1 MKDSLEKS
9 IMLDPQKRKCYQQAG
24 WISEGELTEQDIQM
38 ISRILTLE
46 SLGFSDT
53 EIKDLFTIDCSTPGL
68 FQAKIERETRAYFG
82 GYSSKPDQAR
92 YNRLSVSIC
101 RYPE

>member
-1 MKDSLEKS
+1 
-9 IMLDPQKRKCYQQAG
+9 MLDHQKRKCYQQAG

-53 EIKDLFTIDCSTPGL
+53 EIKDLLPLIAQHP
-68 FQAKIERETRAYFG
+68 AYF
-82 GYSSKPDQAR
+82 KQKLKEKEKAR
-92 YNRLSVSIC
+92 KEALREKEKVA
-101 RYPE
+101 REKARKR

>member
-53 EIKDLFTIDCSTPGL
+53 EIKDLLPLIAQHPAYFKQKLKEKRVLILEDIHQNQTKHDTIDYLLHLPIS
-68 FQAKIERETRAYFG
+68 
-82 GYSSKPDQAR
+82 
-92 YNRLSVSIC
+92 
-101 RYPE
+101 